1 MCVITYKKVGV
12 ALSKGDALA
21 MWEANSHGAGF
32 CVWDEKSRTWI
43 ARKGFMTFEAL
54 WEAIEP
60 YTGVDHILVVHF
72 RIVSRGRVCK
82 EQTHPFEVELEE
94 GKAFLFHNGTLDSG
108 LSLSLGSSDTAEL
121 AYRLSQLRLRKEQL
135 KLLLEEGGL
144 LEPLRSG
151 SKFAVC
157 LPGEEEPLLVG
168 DWQVHDGL
176 VVSNSLW
183 RFGRTFTG
191 FHSYPF
197 GGYGYGYGY
206 SCGWDAFKASQTRFA
221 KDGKLTFELVGDEAY
236 WEPSVAPKNALKG
249 KLLPLYDMLAL
260 YVQDGEEPHFV
271 ILPELRFPTQAITP
285 DGELYLLKGYKA
297 LYAGKVRSFKGLD
310 LAKTTL
316 ALKWEGSLLV
326 LSERDLLVEYSL
338 KGVS

>member
-1 MCVITYKKVGV
+1 MCVITIKKRTV
-12 ALSKGDALA
+12 ALSKGDAWA

-72 RIVSRGRVCK
+72 RIVSRGRVCA
-82 EQTHPFEVELEE
+82 EQTHPFEVKLEE
-94 GKAFLFHNGTLDSG
+94 GKAFLFHNGTLDSE
-108 LSLSLGSSDTAEL
+108 LQLSLGSSDTAEL

-135 KLLLEEGGL
+135 KLLLKEGGL

-151 SKFAVC
+151 SRFALC
-157 LPGEEEPLLVG
+157 LPGEEDPLLVG

-176 VVSNSLW
+176 AVSNNLW

-197 GGYGYGYGY
+197 GGYGYGY
-206 SCGWDAFKASQTRFA
+206 CGWDAFKSKTRFA
-221 KDGKLTFELVGDEAY
+221 KDGKLNFELVGDEAY
-236 WEPSVAPKNALKG
+236 WEPSASKSALKG
-249 KLLPLYDMLAL
+249 KLRPLYDMLAL
-260 YVQDGEEPHFV
+260 YVQDDEEEPYFV
-271 ILPELRFPTQAITP
+271 ILPELEVPTQAITP
-285 DGELYLLKGYKA
+285 EGELYKLKGYKA

-326 LSERDLLVEYSL
+326 LSEQDLLVDYSL
-338 KGVS
+338 SRE